1 MRKQLSTL
9 KRLSNKQKNSWSY
22 NIGRLL
28 GLSGAAIVDEQNMS
42 MLNWL
47 DEVYTVR
54 ILVGDSG

>member
-1 MRKQLSTL
+1 MRKQLSTI